1 MHRLW
6 FSRHL
11 SRVRVR
17 ALADSLRLSRL
28 VRLRLLR
35 QVVPLRL
42 LRLVV
47 PLRLLRP
54 HLRLLRLRPVL
65 DLPTTL
71 ARHSAEQQHR
81 PSNLRLC

>member
-11 SRVRVR
+11 SRVR
-17 ALADSLRLSRL
+17 ALADSLRLVRL

-35 QVVPLRL
+35 LVVPLRL

-47 PLRLLRP
+47 PLRLLR
-54 HLRLLRLRPVL
+54 LVGRLRPVL
-65 DLPTTL
+65 DPPTTL

>member
-1 MHRLW
+1 
-6 FSRHL
+6 
-11 SRVRVR
+11 
-17 ALADSLRLSRL
+17 
-28 VRLRLLR
+28 
-35 QVVPLRL
+35 VVPLRL
-42 LRLVV
+42 RLV
-47 PLRLLRP
+47 LRLRP